1 MGYVLINVV
10 KTEHLGLLMPVQTW
24 SKAWPK
30 QIIIILALLFGT
42 DLHIMSVLSLCVC
55 AVTNLRWVLRAD
67 VTIHTVTFVSWR
79 KEKRKREPLQ
89 GAWAEARLF
98 VIIFFDKKGELQL
111 PNEYKYLY
119 LALI

>member
-42 DLHIMSVLSLCVC
+42 DLHIMSVLSFMRLRSYKS
-55 AVTNLRWVLRAD
+55 AVSPACWRHHPHRD
-67 VTIHTVTFVSWR
+67 VR
-79 KEKRKREPLQ
+79 
-89 GAWAEARLF
+89 
-98 VIIFFDKKGELQL
+98 
-111 PNEYKYLY
+111 
-119 LALI
+119 